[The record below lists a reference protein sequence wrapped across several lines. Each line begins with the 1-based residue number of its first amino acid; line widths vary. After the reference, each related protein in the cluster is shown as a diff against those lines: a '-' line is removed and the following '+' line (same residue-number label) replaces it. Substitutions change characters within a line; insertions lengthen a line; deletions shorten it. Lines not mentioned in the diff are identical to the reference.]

1 GTSLIYRACFR
12 IRLLRDSVITYN
24 GSLSASWQ
32 TVCTLLD
39 AQKTGKG
46 TRRMFHR
53 IFATD
58 DSVATTILRIVL
70 GIVFFAHGA
79 QKMLGWFGGPGFST
93 TMNAFTQ
100 VMHVP
105 TALA

>member
-1 GTSLIYRACFR
+1 
-12 IRLLRDSVITYN
+12 
-24 GSLSASWQ
+24 
-32 TVCTLLD
+32 LD
-39 AQKTGKG
+39 TQKTGKG

-70 GIVFFAHGA
+70 GIVFFAHGT

-100 VMHVP
+100 VMHEDRMIAIRPALP
-105 TALA
+105 TPQQRLPHLRIHRPKGGAGHVACW